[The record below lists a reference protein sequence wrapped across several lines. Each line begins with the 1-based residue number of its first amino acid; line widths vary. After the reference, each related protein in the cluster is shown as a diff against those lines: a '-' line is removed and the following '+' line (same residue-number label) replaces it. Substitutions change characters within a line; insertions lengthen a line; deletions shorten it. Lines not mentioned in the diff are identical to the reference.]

1 VDKGTLSE
9 RDICAKHI
17 TPALQRAGWDLQ
29 TQIREEVSFN
39 VGWVI
44 VKGRLHTR
52 GRQRRADYLLSY
64 RPNQPIAVIEA
75 NDGSHG
81 VGDGLQQAL
90 AYSNALDVPFVF
102 SSNGDGLLFHDRTG
116 LGGPTETPLALD
128 ERPSP
133 ETLLAKDEQQQ
144 AEIQELRDQLK
155 TILGESLTHHAD

>member
-1 VDKGTLSE
+1 MDKGTLSE

-81 VGDGLQQAL
+81 VGDGL
-90 AYSNALDVPFVF
+90 
-102 SSNGDGLLFHDRTG
+102 LFHDRTG

-128 ERPSP
+128 ELPSP